1 MNLFSSWRDKDR
13 ILLLE
18 RLELYMSAGLQL
30 DKALHIVGQGSTKK
44 QRVSMERV
52 RDDVMSGTLVSKS
65 FAKHIGLSKTLSS
78 LIEHGES
85 SGELVRAF
93 TISRTMLEKQGE
105 ALKKCISALV
115 YPGVIAIFASLLT
128 IGLVRGVMPQ
138 ITPMLKSLN
147 VGLPLL
153 TRIVIVVSENMV
165 AYGLYGLGGIFCGV
179 ILFIV
184 FYKKVKRFTY
194 MSQYLFTRL
203 PLIGHLLFSYSLS
216 LFLQSL
222 GSLVESGVSVAR
234 SYTNTV
240 HTLSLLPL
248 QQSLLK
254 KVPEIEK
261 GIPCGAVLRGISK
274 KIPAYVPSLLLA
286 GEASGTLGTSL
297 LRAASIID
305 RDMDHSLRRLTSL
318 IEPVMM
324 VGMGCTVGSIALS
337 IMMPIYDIS
346 KVLQH

>member
-1 MNLFSSWRDKDR
+1 MNIFSPWKDKDR

-18 RLELYMSAGLQL
+18 RLELYMSAGLAL
-30 DKALHIVGQGSTKK
+30 DKALHITGQGSPKK
-44 QRVSMERV
+44 QRTCMEQV
-52 RDDVMSGTLVSKS
+52 QNDVMSGIPVSKS
-65 FAKHIGLSKTLSS
+65 FTKHIGLSKTLSS

-115 YPGVIAIFASLLT
+115 YPGVIAVFASLLT

-153 TRIVIVVSENMV
+153 TRIIITISENMV
-165 AYGLYGLGGIFCGV
+165 SYGLYGLGGIIFAA
-179 ILFIV
+179 ILFLIL
-184 FYKKVKRFTY
+184 YAKVKPFTY
-194 MSQYLFTRL
+194 LCQCVFIRT

-234 SYTNTV
+234 SYSNTV
-240 HTLSLLPL
+240 NTLSLLPL
-248 QQSLLK
+248 KHSLLG
-254 KVPEIEK
+254 KVPDIQK
-261 GIPCGAVLRGISK
+261 GIPCGTILQGVSK
-274 KIPAYVPSLLLA
+274 KVPTYVPSLISA

-305 RDMDHSLRRLTSL
+305 RDMDHSLKRLTSL

>member
-1 MNLFSSWRDKDR
+1 MNIFSLWKDKDR
-13 ILLLE
+13 ILLFE
-18 RLELYMSAGLQL
+18 RLELYMSAGLPL
-30 DKALHIVGQGSTKK
+30 DKALQIVGQGSTKK

-52 RDDVMSGTLVSKS
+52 QDDVMSGSIISKS
-65 FAKHIGLSKTLSS
+65 FTKHIGLSKTLSS

-85 SGELVRAF
+85 SGELVRAL

-115 YPGVIAIFASLLT
+115 YPGVIAVFASLLT

-147 VGLPLL
+147 AGLPLL
-153 TRIVIVVSENMV
+153 TRIVIAVSENMV
-165 AYGLYGLGGIFCGV
+165 SYGLYGVGGIIFV
-179 ILFIV
+179 SILVTILYAKVSKCTYVCQYVFI
-184 FYKKVKRFTY
+184 
-194 MSQYLFTRL
+194 RL
-203 PLIGHLLFSYSLS
+203 PIIGHLIFSYSLS

-240 HTLSLLPL
+240 NTLSLLPL
-248 QQSLLK
+248 RWSLLK
-254 KVPEIEK
+254 KIPDIHK
-261 GIPCGAVLRGISK
+261 GIPCGIVLQGISK

-305 RDMDHSLRRLTSL
+305 RDMDHSLKRLTSL